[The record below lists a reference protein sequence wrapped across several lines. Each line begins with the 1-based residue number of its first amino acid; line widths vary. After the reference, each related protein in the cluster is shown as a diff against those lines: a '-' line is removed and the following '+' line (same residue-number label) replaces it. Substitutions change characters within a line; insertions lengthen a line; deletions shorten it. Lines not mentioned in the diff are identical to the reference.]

1 MFITQRKVKMAIAL
15 LGGRKVGVTYG
26 FIKALGRRQIG
37 AGQEVLRENGFP
49 GQVRLVQAAIA
60 ADAQVI
66 QAITDVSWIKIHGNI
81 ALEKWVKQNNYMEL
95 CQILNF
101 YKNLI
106 FSRTL
111 INLCKIRFPY

>member
-1 MFITQRKVKMAIAL
+1 MEIKISIVL

-26 FIKALGRRQIG
+26 LIKALGRWQIG

-66 QAITDVSWIKIHGNI
+66 QAITDVSWIEIHGKI
-81 ALEKWVKQNNYMEL
+81 ALEKWVKRNNYME
-95 CQILNF
+95 CQILDF
-101 YKNLI
+101 YKN
-106 FSRTL
+106 
-111 INLCKIRFPY
+111 